1 MRFFKPFH
9 FLNLQV
15 LTMSLQLVK
24 FQRLVNLSELVKCF
38 LNKPKVAGWV
48 VTAMSG
54 PNVIKLF
61 SAVFY
66 EFLYELQC
74 LALASLSILV

>member
-1 MRFFKPFH
+1 
-9 FLNLQV
+9 V
-15 LTMSLQLVK
+15 TISLQHVK

-54 PNVIKLF
+54 PNVIELF
-61 SAVFY
+61 TAVFY
-66 EFLYELQC
+66 DFFM
-74 LALASLSILV
+74 S